1 MNSGD
6 YISRIGLGIGKCNP
20 DVFED
25 KGYAE
30 GWNAAVGIIEAAPPA
45 DVRPVVLCR
54 KCKFCEKRSSDCLI
68 CHHPKNAYH
77 AQARFC
83 EPDDFCSYG
92 EAGEWDGR
100 YGDERS
106 DA

>member
-1 MNSGD
+1 MSNGD
-6 YISRIGLGIGKCNP
+6 YISR
-20 DVFED
+20 ED
-25 KGYAE
+25 AK
-30 GWNAAVGIIEAAPPA
+30 NAAALIALTSAKREMTCGEVKRIMENIPPA
-45 DVRPVVLCR
+45 DVQPVVLCR